1 MANITVDTSQLN
13 AFVVEIDKAGSS
25 FEKGVKQTVSKSAM
39 QIKRSAMQNL
49 TKNKSVKTGNL
60 RRSINE
66 NIRPYEAEI
75 KANTKYAL
83 GVEEGTKP
91 HIIKPKRGKF
101 LYWKGAPHPVKL
113 VNHPGGKSKPYLIP
127 AFEKESPIFLK
138 NLEELIKW

>member
-13 AFVVEIDKAGSS
+13 AFVVEIDKAGIS

-66 NIRPYEAEI
+66 TIRPFEAEI

-113 VNHPGGKSKPYLIP
+113 VI
-127 AFEKESPIFLK
+127 SPR
-138 NLEELIKW
+138 W